1 MSDHILQIS
10 AGQGPLECQYF
21 VPLLAEII
29 SGAAAAAGLECLL
42 LSNDEQ
48 KKVYRNS
55 MRFLLRG
62 DSVDEFRSQW
72 SGTVQ
77 WIWQSTIRPHHLRKN
92 WFVKVSFSEFADN
105 NITQIKPEDLRIE
118 SFRSSGNGGNRTAQN

>member
-29 SGAAAAAGLECLL
+29 AGAAAASGLECLL

-48 KKVYRNS
+48 KKVYRSS
-55 MRFLLRG
+55 MRYLLRG
-62 DSVDEFRSQW
+62 TAMEEFRSQW
-72 SGTVQ
+72 CGTVQ
-77 WIWQSTIRPHHLRKN
+77 WIW
-92 WFVKVSFSEFADN
+92 
-105 NITQIKPEDLRIE
+105 
-118 SFRSSGNGGNRTAQN
+118 

>member
-29 SGAAAAAGLECLL
+29 AGAAAVAGLECLL

-48 KKVYRNS
+48 KKVYPKAVNFGS
-55 MRFLLRG
+55 IF
-62 DSVDEFRSQW
+62 
-72 SGTVQ
+72 
-77 WIWQSTIRPHHLRKN
+77 
-92 WFVKVSFSEFADN
+92 
-105 NITQIKPEDLRIE
+105 
-118 SFRSSGNGGNRTAQN
+118 